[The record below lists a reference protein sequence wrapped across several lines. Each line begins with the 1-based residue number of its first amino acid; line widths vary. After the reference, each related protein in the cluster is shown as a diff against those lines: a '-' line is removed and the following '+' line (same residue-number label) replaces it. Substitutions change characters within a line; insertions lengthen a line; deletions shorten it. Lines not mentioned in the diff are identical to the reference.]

1 MEEEEEIVEEKIIYP
16 ISVVFVREYKYFIR
30 VFEKKTREDYILNVS
45 KIIKDKFKSKF
56 IVPNKIQSFLLNYE
70 IKKLLDKA
78 INTKSKKYKRVI
90 YLNSN
95 LSEST
100 ILNTMDFINDEYTD
114 FIFDY
119 SIIENGSE
127 EDPIRDI
134 PELTRLIT
142 PQK

>member
-1 MEEEEEIVEEKIIYP
+1 MEENEIEEKVIHN
-16 ISVVFVREYKYFIR
+16 ISIVFVREYKYFIR

-78 INTKSKKYKRVI
+78 IKTKSRKYKRVI

-100 ILNTMDFINDEYTD
+100 ILNTMDFIDEEYLD
-114 FIFDY
+114 FEFDY
-119 SIIENGSE
+119 SVIENGSD

-134 PELTRLIT
+134 PNLTKLIT